1 MHVAI
6 FSPGIP
12 PSSTGGEE
20 YYAYYQAKEL
30 HQMGNAVYVIANG
43 DKNKN
48 CDKLFF
54 EAINLQLVKPTRLK
68 TSFMRYAFVA
78 VKFTFSFLRLKIRPD
93 VIHAHDPYGEGLA
106 AVLVGKILNVPVVV
120 TWHAAELMEKRA
132 HFSFLGNICRLVV
145 LKSADR
151 MIVNSNLF
159 KKLAFNSVGYSG
171 LSSKTRIISPGVDV
185 NEFSLKSNVQDLRYS
200 LAGENDFIVL
210 SVCRLEKIKGLD
222 ILLRSIPSVL
232 ESIPN
237 VKFVIVGSGTE
248 LQFLTEL
255 SEKLHIAS
263 HIYFAGNISRPLLP
277 QYYSACDVFV
287 IPTRGEG
294 FGMAYLEAWSC
305 RKPIIT
311 TLYAPEIAKLVSK
324 YGGGIIVGDDSRQ
337 LSSEIV
343 RLLSSNRLRTELG
356 LIGRKIAESK
366 YSWKKTVSDNLQVY
380 KELCS
385 N

>member
-1 MHVAI
+1 MKIAI
-6 FSPGIP
+6 FSPGFP
-12 PSSTGGEE
+12 PSSIGGEE

-30 HQMGNAVYVIANG
+30 HRMGNAVYVIANG
-43 DKNKN
+43 DKTEN
-48 CDKLFF
+48 CDELFF

-68 TSFMRYAFVA
+68 TSFIRYAFVA
-78 VKFTFSFLRLKIRPD
+78 GKFAFSFLKLKIRPN

-120 TWHAAELMEKRA
+120 TWHAAELMEKKA

-151 MIVNSNLF
+151 IIVNSNLF
-159 KKLAFNSVGYSG
+159 KKLTLNSVGYSG
-171 LSSKTRIISPGVDV
+171 LNLKTRIISPGVDI
-185 NEFSLKSNVQDLRYS
+185 NEFSLKNDVGDFRYRM
-200 LAGENDFIVL
+200 AGANDHIVL

-222 ILLRSIPSVL
+222 ILLRSIPLVL

-263 HIYFAGNISRPLLP
+263 HICFTGNIARPLLP
-277 QYYSACDVFV
+277 QYYSTCDVFV

-305 RKPIIT
+305 GKPIIT
-311 TLYAPEIAKLVSK
+311 TPYAPEIAKLVST
-324 YGGGIIVGDDSRQ
+324 YGGGTIVDGYRQ
-337 LSSEIV
+337 LSSEII
-343 RLLSSNRLRTELG
+343 RLLSYEKLRTEMG

-380 KELCS
+380 KEICP